1 MTLFFFLFFF
11 AFFRGMGFFPGDVA
25 GVRLVLRLWVF
36 FINYITVIMSFFKE
50 CFSAITTQGSFKKRM
65 RNEAS
70 FA

>member
-1 MTLFFFLFFF
+1 MFFFFF
-11 AFFRGMGFFPGDVA
+11 AFFRGMWFFPGGCGRGSVSVKVV
-25 GVRLVLRLWVF
+25 GF
-36 FINYITVIMSFFKE
+36 FINDITVIMSFFKE